1 MKPLILIGGGGH
13 CKSVIEATESA
24 GYIILGILD
33 KPEEVGKTVLSTKV
47 IGVDDDIPQFVDK
60 AEFMV
65 TVGFIKNPSLRIALY
80 ERVKNAGG
88 VMANVIANTAHV
100 SRYAKMGGGISIFH
114 KAMVNAGATIGN
126 NVIINTSAVI
136 EHDAVVGDHTHI
148 STGAIVNGE
157 AKIGKRCFIGSQA
170 VIANCISICD
180 DAIIG
185 AGSVVV
191 KDIIEPGTYVGNPAK
206 RIKDLVT

>member
-100 SRYAKMGGGISIFH
+100 SRYAKMGGVFLYFTKQWSTQAQQLATMLSSILRQLS
-114 KAMVNAGATIGN
+114 
-126 NVIINTSAVI
+126 NTMLSW
-136 EHDAVVGDHTHI
+136 
-148 STGAIVNGE
+148 
-157 AKIGKRCFIGSQA
+157 
-170 VIANCISICD
+170 
-180 DAIIG
+180 AIIPISQRGLLSMAKPRLENG
-185 AGSVVV
+185 ALLAVRQSLPTASVFAMM
-191 KDIIEPGTYVGNPAK
+191 PL
-206 RIKDLVT
+206 LVQAA